1 MNVQQRL
8 TCLIA
13 SGACTFALAAP
24 DLGPV
29 NQATATVNDCTR
41 VANEIASA
49 PVPAGHAEANLAAKT
64 NAQVTDAKQKMTVA
78 PEHAQFA
85 SRMESDSAR
94 LDACGKNVQP
104 AIKAAQDHLAK
115 VAKAGNLTPAD
126 VAAIQPA
133 MGALTKAQ
141 DDLRQ
146 AVEKLTQDK
155 IKQSYL
161 NQPLNNHFL
170 KAAKP

>member
-1 MNVQQRL
+1 MKVQQRL

-24 DLGPV
+24 DLAPV
-29 NQATATVNDCTR
+29 MLATTTVNDCAR
-41 VANEIASA
+41 VANEIAA
-49 PVPAGHAEANLAAKT
+49 TPVPAGHAEANLAAKT
-64 NAQVTDAKQKMTVA
+64 NTQVTDAKQKIAVA

-85 SRMESDSAR
+85 QKMESDSGR

-104 AIKAAQDHLAK
+104 AIKQAQDHLAK
-115 VAKAGNLTPAD
+115 VAKAGNLTQQD
-126 VAAIQPA
+126 IAAIQPA
-133 MGALTKAQ
+133 MAALGKAQ
-141 DDLRQ
+141 EDLRQ
-146 AVEKLTQDK
+146 AVERLTQDK

>member
-1 MNVQQRL
+1 LKVQQRL

-13 SGACTFALAAP
+13 CGVSAVALAAP
-24 DLGPV
+24 DLTPV
-29 NQATATVNDCTR
+29 TQATATVDECAR
-41 VANEIASA
+41 VANEIAA
-49 PVPAGHAEANLAAKT
+49 TPVPAGHAQANLAAQT
-64 NAQVTDAKQKMTVA
+64 NTQVTDAKQKLVVA
-78 PEHAQFA
+78 PEHSQFA
-85 SRMESDSAR
+85 QKMQSDSAR

-104 AIKAAQDHLAK
+104 AVQKATAHLQK
-115 VAKAGNLTPAD
+115 VAAAGALTQQD

-161 NQPLNNHFL
+161 MQPLQTHFL